1 MWVYI
6 CLIKQTNNNTMT
18 TIELGNIG
26 SKEQVE
32 KLISKLSGKTYMNFI
47 VDYSIAAGNYPVSI
61 STERTETT
69 EDELKD
75 MVLFYLAF
83 EL

>member
-1 MWVYI
+1 
-6 CLIKQTNNNTMT
+6 MT

-26 SKEQVE
+26 SKEQAE
-32 KLISKLSGKTYMNFI
+32 KLIAKLTGKTYMNFI
-47 VDYSIAAGNYPVSI
+47 VNYGIYVGNYPVSV
-61 STERTETT
+61 STERPETT

-75 MVLFYLAF
+75 MVIFYLSC

>member
-1 MWVYI
+1 
-6 CLIKQTNNNTMT
+6 MT

>member
-1 MWVYI
+1 
-6 CLIKQTNNNTMT
+6 MT

-32 KLISKLSGKTYMNFI
+32 KLILKLSGKTYMNFI
-47 VDYSIAAGNYPVSI
+47 VNYSVSAGNYPVLI
-61 STERTETT
+61 STERKDTT

-75 MVLFYLAF
+75 MVLFYLACEF
-83 EL
+83 

>member
-1 MWVYI
+1 VPTKTK
-6 CLIKQTNNNTMT
+6 IKLTIMT

-32 KLISKLSGKTYMNFI
+32 KLTAKLSGQTYMNFI
-47 VDYSIAAGNYPVSI
+47 VDYSISAGNYPLLI
-61 STERTETT
+61 STERENTT

-75 MVLFYLAF
+75 MVLFYLACH
-83 EL
+83 L

>member
-1 MWVYI
+1 
-6 CLIKQTNNNTMT
+6 MT

-32 KLISKLSGKTYMNFI
+32 KLTLKLSGKTYMNFI
-47 VDYSIAAGNYPVSI
+47 VDYAIAAGNYPVSI
-61 STERTETT
+61 STERPETT

-75 MVLFYLAF
+75 MVLFYLAC

>member
-1 MWVYI
+1 
-6 CLIKQTNNNTMT
+6 MT

-32 KLISKLSGKTYMNFI
+32 KLIAKLSGKTYMNFI
-47 VDYSIAAGNYPVSI
+47 VSYSPAAGNYPVII
-61 STERTETT
+61 STERAETT
-69 EDELKD
+69 ESELKD
-75 MVLFYLAF
+75 MVLFYLAL

>member
-1 MWVYI
+1 
-6 CLIKQTNNNTMT
+6 MT

-32 KLISKLSGKTYMNFI
+32 KLTLKLSGKTYMNFI
-47 VDYSIAAGNYPVSI
+47 VDYAIAAGNYPVSI
-61 STERTETT
+61 STERPDTT

-75 MVLFYLAF
+75 MVLFYLASEF
-83 EL
+83 

>member
-1 MWVYI
+1 
-6 CLIKQTNNNTMT
+6 MT

-47 VDYSIAAGNYPVSI
+47 FDYSIAAGNYPVSI

>member
-1 MWVYI
+1 
-6 CLIKQTNNNTMT
+6 MT

-32 KLISKLSGKTYMNFI
+32 KLTLKLSGTTYMNFI
-47 VDYSIAAGNYPVSI
+47 VDYAISAVNYPVAI
-61 STERTETT
+61 STERPETT

-75 MVLFYLAF
+75 MVLFYLAC

>member
-1 MWVYI
+1 
-6 CLIKQTNNNTMT
+6 MT

-32 KLISKLSGKTYMNFI
+32 KLIFKLQGQTYMNFI
-47 VDYSIAAGNYPVSI
+47 VDYGVYAGNYPVTV
-61 STERTETT
+61 STERSETT

-75 MVLFYLAF
+75 MVLFYLASQF
-83 EL
+83 

>member
-1 MWVYI
+1 
-6 CLIKQTNNNTMT
+6 MT

-32 KLISKLSGKTYMNFI
+32 KLTLKLSGKTYMNFI
-47 VDYSIAAGNYPVSI
+47 VDYAIAAGNYPVSI
-61 STERTETT
+61 STERPDTT
-69 EDELKD
+69 EDELKN
-75 MVLFYLAF
+75 MVLFYLAC

>member
-1 MWVYI
+1 MV
-6 CLIKQTNNNTMT
+6 

-32 KLISKLSGKTYMNFI
+32 KLTLKLSGKTYMNFI
-47 VDYSIAAGNYPVSI
+47 VDYSIAAGNYPVTI

-69 EDELKD
+69 EDELKN
-75 MVLFYLAF
+75 MVLFYLAC
-83 EL
+83 EI

>member
-1 MWVYI
+1 
-6 CLIKQTNNNTMT
+6 MT

-32 KLISKLSGKTYMNFI
+32 KLIAKLSGKTYMDLI
-47 VDYSIAAGNYPVSI
+47 VSWSIDCHNYPVSI
-61 STERTETT
+61 ITEYPNVT

-75 MVLFYLAF
+75 MVLFVLAC